1 MDNLKLSRYGVLSG
15 VRARLHCALENT
27 RYAILG
33 MRMTP
38 ERSAEYQQMQAIL
51 AGWIDTVEHE
61 MVQIAMHLT
70 TRPPDPPVAEGERR
84 DE

>member
-1 MDNLKLSRYGVLSG
+1 
-15 VRARLHCALENT
+15 
-27 RYAILG
+27 